1 MACLGHRHKIG
12 IANAGEAYIAV
23 SKLAEY
29 MQMPIITAANS
40 KGGSGKSTLLLTIA
54 CSLAHSD
61 GSVTVIDSDPQQ
73 SIGRWAKENPGL
85 KFRVRSDV
93 DENSIRQVINEEAAK
108 SQFVLVDVQG
118 RASRLMSRVLMACD
132 VALIP
137 LSASEF
143 DADPAADTIALIRE
157 CEADANRKIPF
168 RIVFNRT
175 SPAIATTSER
185 EIIKEIRELELPILN
200 QHLYDRQAY
209 RLMARRHCS
218 LFDLDEKAVS
228 NLDKAQQNALAL
240 TQEVLGS
247 MNEVVA

>member
-1 MACLGHRHKIG
+1 
-12 IANAGEAYIAV
+12 
-23 SKLAEY
+23 
-29 MQMPIITAANS
+29 MPVITASNS

-54 CSLAHSD
+54 CSLSHSD
-61 GSVTVIDSDPQQ
+61 GTVTVIDSDPQQ
-73 SIGRWAKENPGL
+73 SIGRWAKENESL

-93 DENSIRQVINEEAAK
+93 DENSIRQVINEEVAR

-132 VALIP
+132 LALIP

-143 DADPAADTIALIRE
+143 DADPAADTIGLIRD
-157 CEADANRKIPF
+157 CEMDANKKIPF

-175 SPAIATTSER
+175 SPAIATTSEK
-185 EIIKEIRELELPILN
+185 EIIKEIQALDLPILST
-200 QHLYDRQAY
+200 HLYDRQAY

-218 LFDLDEKAVS
+218 LFDLDGNAVS

-240 TQEVLGS
+240 TKEVLGALGGV
-247 MNEVVA
+247 NP